1 LFNFRFNSQL
11 VKISE
16 ALGDRAWQNK
26 VVEFDRS
33 ESNSVISVEYVLAD
47 PAFRPLRAVDRAAAL
62 DVKAYLPSAPPDNF
76 LESLQAVQ
84 AIFTSKYP
92 EGSLYIN
99 GKKITEDL
107 TIELLQQHEPQLRF
121 FTLAPGEQK
130 IINAGFKVGLSTDQP
145 DKIATMLVCPRSGLA
160 CKNSITVIN
169 SPGIVDEHYPDWVGI
184 GLIDHGRDLHLFSHG
199 ARIAQVMFL
208 EVCVAQERVVEALT
222 TVGERKGGFGH
233 TGI

>member
-1 LFNFRFNSQL
+1 
-11 VKISE
+11 
-16 ALGDRAWQNK
+16 
-26 VVEFDRS
+26 
-33 ESNSVISVEYVLAD
+33 VISVEYVLAE
-47 PAFRPLRAVDRAAAL
+47 PEFRPLRAIDRAAAL
-62 DVKAYLPSAPPDNF
+62 DIKAYLPATPVSNF
-76 LESLQAVQ
+76 LESLKE
-84 AIFTSKYP
+84 IRTNFLHKYP

-107 TIELLQQHEPQLRF
+107 NPDLLRQYESQLRF
-121 FTLAPGEQK
+121 FSLAPGEQK
-130 IINAGFKVGLSTDQP
+130 IINAGFKVGLSTDRP

-169 SPGIVDEHYPDWVGI
+169 GPGIVDEHYPDWVGV
-184 GLIDHGRDLHLFSHG
+184 GLINHGADLHLFSHG

-208 EVCVAQERVVEALT
+208 EVCVAQERVVDELT

>member
-1 LFNFRFNSQL
+1 
-11 VKISE
+11 
-16 ALGDRAWQNK
+16 
-26 VVEFDRS
+26 
-33 ESNSVISVEYVLAD
+33 VISVEYVLAD
-47 PAFRPLRAVDRAAAL
+47 PEFRPQRAVDRAAAL
-62 DVKAYLPSAPPDNF
+62 DVKAYLPAAPTDNF
-76 LESLQAVQ
+76 LESVRSTQALFL
-84 AIFTSKYP
+84 AKYP

-107 TIELLQQHEPQLRF
+107 TVELLQQSESQLRF
-121 FTLAPGEQK
+121 FVLAPGEQK
-130 IINAGFKVGLSTDQP
+130 IVNAGFKVGLSTDDP

-169 SPGIVDEHYPDWVGI
+169 APGIVDEHYPDWVGI
-184 GLIDHGRDLHLFSHG
+184 GLVNHGKDLHLFSHG

-208 EVCVAQERVVEALT
+208 EVCVAQERVVDALT